1 MYRII
6 DACVQNNVVVEINGD
21 PLRLDLDPKY
31 VQYAITKGAM
41 FSLDSDTHTQ
51 KSFYNIN
58 NAIRIA
64 EDNNIPIESIINLKT
79 KTELFKTTFNK

>member
-1 MYRII
+1 
-6 DACVQNNVVVEINGD
+6 
-21 PLRLDLDPKY
+21 
-31 VQYAITKGAM
+31 M